1 MTEIQSSPIL
11 EFDPASEAI
20 LNPRPFKDLADL
32 PPRSVLCFF
41 QEVLTDLVERQLL
54 VPRGNLISE
63 IRGAL
68 EDDLLSSAERI
79 RIKEAAR
86 KAIQE
91 IEQLLDAA
99 GMDK

>member
-1 MTEIQSSPIL
+1 MAEPML
-11 EFDPASEAI
+11 GEFQQRLAAKSDKGSVDGEA
-20 LNPRPFKDLADL
+20 ADL
-32 PPRSVLCFF
+32 SIAA
-41 QEVLTDLVERQLL
+41 
-54 VPRGNLISE
+54 GNLIAE
-63 IRGAL
+63 IRSAL